1 MRIEMRRISLL
12 TAVLVLTVRGA
23 AASAPEDGTPAVKF
37 EKVGPEVKGA
47 VDRMAERLKQGP
59 IEQTPQADRSALFLL
74 DVEKGEVTLIADEP
88 DPGRKY
94 CGSPRWSSDGRR
106 LLFDS
111 SPGTEWQKTRL
122 KSIDLT
128 DDRLKVADLGLGNCP
143 SFSPDGKRI
152 AYLVNHGAAPDL
164 KYGVWIMQSDGS
176 DRRHY
181 EVFGIPKWSP
191 DGKQLLIV
199 RFGSPVEMGLMDVE
213 SGQLQPIS
221 LPGLKIHSSPSW
233 VGPGTLVAVASSN
246 EGAAVVFL
254 DVTNPGEAKVKE
266 ILWKKGDR
274 LDGNPSYPIF
284 SPVTGRCVFVCRE
297 AKGMALYSIQRGS
310 FGPPKRLEA
319 QGFDNKIA
327 SLEFSPDGRY
337 VLFCSDRLDRRAHA
351 AVGSTLAPIRPTIRT
366 PSTIRRAVEGLGEL
380 IR

>member
-1 MRIEMRRISLL
+1 MSTKLRISILAAAL
-12 TAVLVLTVRGA
+12 MLTVRGA
-23 AASAPEDGTPAVKF
+23 AGDGPKEDGAPAVKL
-37 EKVGPEVKGA
+37 EQVGPQVTGA

-59 IEQTPQADRSALFLL
+59 VEQTPVADRSALFLL
-74 DVEKGEVTLIADEP
+74 DVDKGEVTLIADEP

-106 LLFDS
+106 ILFDS
-111 SPGTEWQKTRL
+111 SPGMVWSKTRL

-164 KYGVWIMQSDGS
+164 KYGVWTMQSDGS
-176 DRRHY
+176 DRRRH

-199 RFGSPVEMGLMDVE
+199 RFGSPVEMSLMDVE
-213 SGQLQPIS
+213 SDQVQPIR
-221 LPGLKIHSSPSW
+221 LPGYKIHSSPSW
-233 VGPGTLVAVASSN
+233 AGPGTLVAVASSD

-254 DVTNPGEAKVKE
+254 DVTNPSEAKIKE

-274 LDGNPSYPIF
+274 LDGNPSYPIY
-284 SPVTGRCVFVCRE
+284 SPVTGRCVFVSRE
-297 AKGMALYSIQRGS
+297 PQGMALYSIQRGT

-366 PSTIRRAVEGLGEL
+366 PSTSGRAVEGLVEL